1 MELNKNKQLVIVGAG
16 ETAEIAYEYF
26 TYDSDYEVVAFSVE
40 KNFLDKEKLFD
51 LPVVPFEDLEENY
64 SPNSYEAFVA
74 VSYTQLNRVRTK
86 LYQQVKQKGFKV
98 PSYVSSRAFIWRN
111 VEIGE
116 NCFIFENNVIQYQVK
131 IGNNV
136 VLWSGNQVGHQ
147 SIIHDNCFISS
158 HVAISG
164 YCEIEENCFLGVNS
178 CLADHIM
185 IARDCVIGAGAVI
198 VKNTEE
204 AKIYKGNPAEMSK
217 ESSLKLFKIK
227 EN

>member
-136 VLWSGNQVGHQ
+136 FLWSGNHVGHQ

-158 HVAISG
+158 HVVISG
-164 YCEIEENCFLGVNS
+164 FCEIGENSFLGVNAT
-178 CLADHIM
+178 LANNLKIGKDNWIGPNTAIM
-185 IARDCVIGAGAVI
+185 
-198 VKNTEE
+198 KNTEDGALYKTTQPE
-204 AKIYKGNPAEMSK
+204 SAKISAPRFFKVGN
-217 ESSLKLFKIK
+217 
-227 EN
+227 